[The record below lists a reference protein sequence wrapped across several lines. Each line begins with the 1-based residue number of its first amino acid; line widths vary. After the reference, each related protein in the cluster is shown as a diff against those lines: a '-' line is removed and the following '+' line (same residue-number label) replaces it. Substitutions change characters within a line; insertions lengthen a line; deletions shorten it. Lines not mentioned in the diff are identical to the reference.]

1 MLSIENVSLLDVKCK
16 QCFTKKKR
24 TLSDVS
30 GKIAYM
36 MNVSKRIKQTRKR
49 LGYSQ
54 DVLGAKVGVSRVAVS
69 QWERGESSPSGRYLN
84 DLSAALGVS
93 VDWLLTGNDSS
104 HEVDH
109 LVPASWGSWKTSD
122 ALKLTKQFLENMNA
136 EQRAAF
142 LSDRRFDNL
151 LVLSPEDHQLLS
163 GVAEEGAGLSNV
175 EPAIVPQG
183 GRVPILSYVQAGNW
197 REICEQATGFDG
209 NVEYVT
215 ASVDIGP
222 RGFGLW
228 LRGNSMT
235 PQFNEGDLVI
245 VDPDEQPRPGDFVV
259 AKNGSDEAT
268 FKKYRPRG
276 IDEHGQEVFELVPLN
291 DDYPPMHSD
300 RQHIEIIG
308 VMVEHRIFR
317 KR

>member
-1 MLSIENVSLLDVKCK
+1 MHISDRIFSRRSALGLSKTALAKAVGVA
-16 QCFTKKKR
+16 
-24 TLSDVS
+24 DVS
-30 GKIAYM
+30 VGK
-36 MNVSKRIKQTRKR
+36 
-49 LGYSQ
+49 
-54 DVLGAKVGVSRVAVS
+54 
-69 QWERGESSPSGRYLN
+69 WESGQNQPKGRYLN
-84 DLSAALGVS
+84 DLAAALGVS
-93 VDWLLTGNDSS
+93 VDWLLTGK
-104 HEVDH
+104 EEGT
-109 LVPASWGSWKTSD
+109 A
-122 ALKLTKQFLENMNA
+122 
-136 EQRAAF
+136 
-142 LSDRRFDNL
+142 
-151 LVLSPEDHQLLS
+151 
-163 GVAEEGAGLSNV
+163 GVAESPFSGYRNV
-175 EPAIVPQG
+175 EPAVIPQG

-197 REICEQATGFDG
+197 REMCEQATTFDG
-209 NVEYVT
+209 NAEYVT

-222 RGFGLW
+222 CGFGLW

-276 IDEHGQEVFELVPLN
+276 IDENGQEVFELVPLN
-291 DDYPPMHSD
+291 DDYPPMYSD

>member
-1 MLSIENVSLLDVKCK
+1 MLQANKETLVSSPC
-16 QCFTKKKR
+16 C
-24 TLSDVS
+24 
-30 GKIAYM
+30 
-36 MNVSKRIKQTRKR
+36 N
-49 LGYSQ
+49 LGYMTINDRILSRRKHLKLSQ
-54 DVLGAKVGVSRVAVS
+54 LELANRIGITRVSVGK
-69 QWERGESSPSGRYLN
+69 WESGLNQPKGRYLN
-84 DLSAALGVS
+84 DLAAALGVS
-93 VDWLLTGNDSS
+93 VDWLLTGK
-104 HEVDH
+104 EE
-109 LVPASWGSWKTSD
+109 GT
-122 ALKLTKQFLENMNA
+122 T
-136 EQRAAF
+136 
-142 LSDRRFDNL
+142 
-151 LVLSPEDHQLLS
+151 
-163 GVAEEGAGLSNV
+163 GVAESPFAGYRNV
-175 EPAIVPQG
+175 EPAVIPQG

-197 REICEQATGFDG
+197 REMCEQATTFDG

-222 RGFGLW
+222 CGFGLW

-276 IDEHGQEVFELVPLN
+276 IDENGQEVFELVPLN
-291 DDYPPMHSD
+291 DDYPPMYSD

>member
-1 MLSIENVSLLDVKCK
+1 MTINDRILSRRKLLKLSQLELANRIGITRVSVGKWE
-16 QCFTKKKR
+16 
-24 TLSDVS
+24 S
-30 GKIAYM
+30 GLNQPK
-36 MNVSKRIKQTRKR
+36 
-49 LGYSQ
+49 
-54 DVLGAKVGVSRVAVS
+54 
-69 QWERGESSPSGRYLN
+69 GRYLN
-84 DLSAALGVS
+84 DLAAALGVS
-93 VDWLLTGNDSS
+93 VDWLLTGK
-104 HEVDH
+104 EE
-109 LVPASWGSWKTSD
+109 GT
-122 ALKLTKQFLENMNA
+122 T
-136 EQRAAF
+136 
-142 LSDRRFDNL
+142 
-151 LVLSPEDHQLLS
+151 
-163 GVAEEGAGLSNV
+163 GVAESSFPGYRNV
-175 EPAIVPQG
+175 EPAVIPQG

-197 REICEQATGFDG
+197 REMCEQATTFDG

-222 RGFGLW
+222 CGFGLW

-276 IDEHGQEVFELVPLN
+276 IDENGQEVFELVPLN
-291 DDYPPMHSD
+291 DDYPPMYSD